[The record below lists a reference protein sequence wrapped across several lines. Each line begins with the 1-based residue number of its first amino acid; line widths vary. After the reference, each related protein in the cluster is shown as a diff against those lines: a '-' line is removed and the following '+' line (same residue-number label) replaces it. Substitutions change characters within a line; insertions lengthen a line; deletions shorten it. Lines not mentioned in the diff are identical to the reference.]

1 VRRRTIAIIGALV
14 LALIAAGLVVWY
26 VSSLKQEKAPVVV
39 TKPVVVAVANIP
51 ARTTGE
57 EMVANGLVK
66 QQDVP
71 ETSISAGA
79 VTDLATLKGMV
90 LSVPIV
96 SGQQLLQ
103 TQLAEPATQALSFR
117 LKQGMRAITI
127 GIDPHNAVG
136 GQIQEGDRV
145 DVIATF
151 KSDDFQTAT
160 MPIGSA
166 LSPTEVA
173 RLQALTGLD
182 LTKII
187 SPVSITILQQAEVLG
202 IDLLQPASTVTTQA
216 TSGGLFTN
224 SGTSGSSSA
233 QKLPENPVITLMVT
247 PADAEKLAYAQEFG
261 SVYFTL
267 VPTSDTTKVTT
278 EGVALPNILR

>member
-1 VRRRTIAIIGALV
+1 V
-14 LALIAAGLVVWY
+14 LALVAAGLVVWY
-26 VSSLKQEKAPVVV
+26 VSSVKEEKTPVVLN
-39 TKPVVVAVANIP
+39 KPIVVAVANIP

-57 EMVANGLVK
+57 AMVANGLVK
-66 QQDVP
+66 QQEIP
-71 ETSISAGA
+71 ETAIPAGA

-90 LSVPIV
+90 LSVPV
-96 SGQQLLQ
+96 VAGQQLLQ
-103 TQLAEPATQALSFR
+103 TQLAEPATQALAFR
-117 LKQGMRAITI
+117 LKQGMRAITLN
-127 GIDPHNAVG
+127 IDPQNAVG

-151 KSDDFQTAT
+151 KADEFQVAA

-166 LSPTEVA
+166 LSATEVA

-182 LTKII
+182 LTKVI
-187 SPVSITILQQAEVLG
+187 SPLSVTILQQAEVLS
-202 IDLLQPASTVTTQA
+202 IDQMLPTSTVTTQG
-216 TSGGLFTN
+216 TSGGLFGGTN
-224 SGTSGSSSA
+224 SSNTKTEE
-233 QKLPENPVITLMVT
+233 KLPENPVITLAVT
-247 PADAEKLAYAQEFG
+247 PADAEKLAYAEQFG